1 LGKKSNKVHT
11 KNSDILILKLT
22 LGFVSL
28 LISGFWF
35 SQNYLYILITVL
47 YFLGYFIYCTY
58 IFIKDVKD
66 MWKNEPFSAFT
77 NLLAVLFLGLPI
89 LIISVTNQNIL
100 SDSIKLFYT
109 IAIGI
114 GINSVI
120 DGVIKF
126 IEPEFENNSANKL
139 LTKKA
144 AFMKILFNSI
154 YISEYAA
161 FVFLEQI
168 QLSFFEPL
176 KQNDWMYK
184 IFETLYRWSN
194 WFKIFFLCMVFF
206 LIIMSIATSTMNLI
220 RKEFKN
226 EMNKQTYIGKSKF
239 KYRINHNVRT
249 KKYNSRK

>member
-1 LGKKSNKVHT
+1 MGKKSNNVYT

-22 LGFVSL
+22 LGFVVL
-28 LISGFWF
+28 LISGIWF
-35 SQNYLYILITVL
+35 SQNFSYILITVL

-77 NLLAVLFLGLPI
+77 DLLAVFFLGLPI
-89 LIISVTNQNIL
+89 LIVSLTNQNIL
-100 SDSIKLFYT
+100 SGSIQLFYT
-109 IAIGI
+109 IAVGI

-126 IEPEFENNSANKL
+126 IEPEFKNNSANKS

-168 QLSFFEPL
+168 QFCFFEPL
-176 KQNDWMYK
+176 KQEDWLYK
-184 IFETLYRWSN
+184 IFKTLYRWPN
-194 WFKIFFLCMVFF
+194 WVKIFFLCMVFF
-206 LIIMSIATSTMNLI
+206 LILMSIATSAMNLI

-226 EMNKQTYIGKSKF
+226 DMNKQTYIGKSKF
-239 KYRINHNVRT
+239 KYRINHSVGT